1 MPLLTSAV
9 SDGNKNVPF
18 TNNDGGSYFDL
29 VVKPYEPFKG
39 RDLRFGKMII
49 SYLNKDSV
57 ILIKK
62 TERLNHLFTK
72 YWECLPYYN
81 KIQFQTEIQQSPNPI
96 EKCMEIF
103 MKLTTSPKNL
113 PLITTPLSGQNQR
126 PLGNEE
132 KSVVVVYGSKNQ
144 TTPSEN
150 GESNQ
155 KSLTVYD
162 PLSNTT
168 SGQNQ
173 RPLGNEERSVVVYD
187 GSKNQ
192 TTSENGEGNQTSLVD
207 ASLDDKNNSSSQDY
221 TSEEGNDDKSNDAS
235 YIDIAKTISY
245 LLLSTALSHPTVLED
260 TTKVTE
266 NLIKKMHKKISNVK
280 DKAIEKLKEIV
291 EELIELT
298 KDDDQRKKVCI

>member
-1 MPLLTSAV
+1 
-9 SDGNKNVPF
+9 
-18 TNNDGGSYFDL
+18 
-29 VVKPYEPFKG
+29 
-39 RDLRFGKMII
+39 
-49 SYLNKDSV
+49 
-57 ILIKK
+57 
-62 TERLNHLFTK
+62 
-72 YWECLPYYN
+72 
-81 KIQFQTEIQQSPNPI
+81 
-96 EKCMEIF
+96 MEIF

-132 KSVVVVYGSKNQ
+132 
-144 TTPSEN
+144 
-150 GESNQ
+150 
-155 KSLTVYD
+155 
-162 PLSNTT
+162 
-168 SGQNQ
+168 
-173 RPLGNEERSVVVYD
+173 RSVVVYD

-192 TTSENGEGNQTSLVD
+192 TAPENAEGNQKSLVD
-207 ASLDDKNNSSSQDY
+207 ASLDNKKISSSSSQDY

-245 LLLSTALSHPTVLED
+245 LLLSTALSHPTVLEE